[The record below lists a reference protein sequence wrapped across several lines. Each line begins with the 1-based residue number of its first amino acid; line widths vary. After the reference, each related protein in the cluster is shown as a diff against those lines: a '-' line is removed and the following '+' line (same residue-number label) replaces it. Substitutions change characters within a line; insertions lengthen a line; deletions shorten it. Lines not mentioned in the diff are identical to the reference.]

1 MRFDSGR
8 TGGQELG
15 AVGAR
20 RAITLISTIII
31 IVVVVSS
38 SRRRRRRRR
47 WRAIASTSL
56 NVRLKPIK
64 TLAYRHCSRLAIDLV
79 KLLTPLSTAFRLHFV
94 SLRDVVQ

>member
-38 SRRRRRRRR
+38 AAAAVACDCFDVTERAPEAHQDTCISSLQPSR
-47 WRAIASTSL
+47 
-56 NVRLKPIK
+56 
-64 TLAYRHCSRLAIDLV
+64 Y
-79 KLLTPLSTAFRLHFV
+79 
-94 SLRDVVQ
+94 